1 MYADVIRRFL
11 KAPYKL
17 VKFYRRA
24 KPVLN
29 LLNITS
35 KELIEYMFD
44 FLVDFRFHLHIE
56 RKIRIAKRVS
66 KNPKLG
72 GWIDLPSG
80 IIVYTVIRKFKP
92 EIVIETGVGPGASS
106 AFILKAL
113 EDNKKGKLYSIDL
126 PGNDAVVY
134 PKLGKDFN
142 IHIPEGF
149 EVGWLIPSWLKHR
162 HELIIGDSTVEL
174 PKLLLK
180 LGKVDV
186 FLHDSLHTDE
196 HVLFELNT
204 VISYF
209 KNDGIVLCDDVN
221 EYWTLAFIYFCK
233 DRGYPYTIFNNRLGV
248 CLVNV

>member
-1 MYADVIRRFL
+1 M
-11 KAPYKL
+11 
-17 VKFYRRA
+17 
-24 KPVLN
+24 
-29 LLNITS
+29 
-35 KELIEYMFD
+35 
-44 FLVDFRFHLHIE
+44 
-56 RKIRIAKRVS
+56 AKRVS
-66 KNPKLG
+66 KNPKFG

-80 IIVYTVIRKFKP
+80 IILYTVTRKFKP

-149 EVGWLIPSWLKHR
+149 EVGWLIPNWLKHR

-204 VISYF
+204 VIS
-209 KNDGIVLCDDVN
+209 
-221 EYWTLAFIYFCK
+221 
-233 DRGYPYTIFNNRLGV
+233 
-248 CLVNV
+248 